1 MAPVHVPDLASLRI
15 EYEAMGIDP
24 SSMADDPLEEFVVWL
39 QAAVEAGVPQ
49 PNAFVLATANLE
61 AVPSARAVLLKEV
74 DERGLGF
81 YTNLTSRKGEELAA
95 NPRAAACFVWMELHR
110 QIRVEGKVT
119 RLDDASADSYFASRP
134 PGSQLAAAASHQSR
148 VVATREV
155 LEEAYRELE
164 AEYPDGAVPRPAEWG
179 GFRILPEMYEFW
191 QGRPN
196 RFHDRVRY
204 RGEGSSWIK
213 ERLAP

>member
-1 MAPVHVPDLASLRI
+1 MQVPDLASLRI

-24 SSMADDPLEEFVVWL
+24 TSMADDPLEEFVVWL

-49 PNAFVLATANLE
+49 PNAFVLATASSD
-61 AVPSARAVLLKEV
+61 AVPSARAVLLKGV

-81 YTNLTSRKGEELAA
+81 YTNVTSRKGEELAA

-110 QIRVEGKVT
+110 QIRVEGYVA
-119 RLDDASADSYFASRP
+119 RLDDASADAYFASRP
-134 PGSQLAAAASHQSR
+134 HGSRLAAAASHQSR
-148 VVATREV
+148 VVATREA
-155 LEEAYRELE
+155 LEQRYRELE
-164 AEYPDGAVPRPAEWG
+164 AQYPDGSVPRPPEWG
-179 GFRILPEMYEFW
+179 GFRIVPEMYEFW

-204 RGEGSSWIK
+204 RREDDWWVK